1 MSEIASEV
9 LECNYDNVVVF
20 SADTDTSPYDS
31 GSYASST
38 TYLTGKAVEQACIR
52 LRESIQ
58 NIGAELLKCDVDV
71 TEFDGEYVYCLE
83 EEGEGVSL
91 KDIATASMFNNG
103 YETQFTSSARSS
115 VSPPPYM
122 TGMVEIELDKETG
135 EVRVLGYEA
144 TVDCGTVINPNLAR
158 LQTEGGIAQGIGMAL
173 YEDITYDSLGGIRE
187 NSLIQYKIPTRQ
199 DVGRINVEF
208 EASYEPTGP
217 FGAKSIGE
225 VVINT
230 PSPAI
235 VHAVYNATGAWIRE
249 LPVTPEKI
257 LKAFEDGQH
266 I

>member
-1 MSEIASEV
+1 MAMQGSSISNCDVGGATIKLNDDGFYVLNVGAADMGTGSDTVLAQIASEV

-58 NIGAELLKCDVDV
+58 NIGAALLKCDVDV

-83 EEGEGVSL
+83 EESEGVSL

-122 TGMVEIELDKETG
+122 TGMV
-135 EVRVLGYEA
+135 
-144 TVDCGTVINPNLAR
+144 
-158 LQTEGGIAQGIGMAL
+158 
-173 YEDITYDSLGGIRE
+173 
-187 NSLIQYKIPTRQ
+187 
-199 DVGRINVEF
+199 
-208 EASYEPTGP
+208 
-217 FGAKSIGE
+217 
-225 VVINT
+225 
-230 PSPAI
+230 
-235 VHAVYNATGAWIRE
+235 
-249 LPVTPEKI
+249 
-257 LKAFEDGQH
+257 
-266 I
+266 